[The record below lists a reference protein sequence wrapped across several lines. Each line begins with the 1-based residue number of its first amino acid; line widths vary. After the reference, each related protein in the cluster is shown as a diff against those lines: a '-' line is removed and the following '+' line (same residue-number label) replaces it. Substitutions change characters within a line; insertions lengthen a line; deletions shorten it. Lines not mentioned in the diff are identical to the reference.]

1 MNKERRKRI
10 SEAVERG
17 EQMQENINALEE
29 FISSMEDADSLE
41 DM

>member
-1 MNKERRKRI
+1 MPEGIQNG
-10 SEAVERG
+10 ERG
-17 EQMQENINALEE
+17 EQMQENIEALEE